1 MSNVY
6 EAYSELPVPIIE
18 NIKKIAE
25 KYKLTDSK
33 LKQVL
38 DRTRKA
44 YHNKKIEAGE
54 AIGIITAESFGEPST
69 QMVLRTHHL
78 SGVSEMNVTV
88 GLPRLI
94 EVFDARKEPSTP
106 IMEIYLKE
114 KYSTSPTKVKEIAE
128 RIKGSTLQD
137 VASEFLLNII
147 DSNVEIKLSRN
158 KLQELNINSKQIS
171 DIVQN
176 VLKTVNVVQDRD
188 SLIIK
193 STNKETKLSELYR
206 LKEKCKEIHVCGLKG
221 ITQVLPIKIGEEFVI
236 YCAGSNLKDALEL
249 EEVDAKRIKTNNM
262 YEIADILGIEAARQS
277 IINEALKVLGEQGL
291 HIDIRHTMFLADAMT
306 KSGEIKGV
314 TRSGITKQKESVLA
328 KASFETPIQHL
339 VAASLV
345 GEKDVLSSVI
355 ENVMLN
361 QPVPLGTGLPGLM
374 AKMKDKEKK

>member
-1 MSNVY
+1 MSNIY
-6 EAYSELPVPIIE
+6 ELYNELPDPILD
-18 NIKKIAE
+18 NIKKLAE
-25 KYKLTDSK
+25 KYKLSDSK

-38 DRTRKA
+38 EKTRFA
-44 YHNKKIEAGE
+44 YKHKKIEAGE

-94 EVFDARKEPSTP
+94 EIFDARKEPSTP

-114 KYSTSPTKVKEIAE
+114 KYASSPTKVKEIAE
-128 RIKGSTLQD
+128 RIKGNTLQD
-137 VASEFLLNII
+137 VASEFLLNIM

-158 KLQELNINSKQIS
+158 KMSELNINSKQIS
-171 DIVQN
+171 DVIQN
-176 VLKTVNVVQDRD
+176 ALKTVSITQDRD

-193 STNKETKLSELYR
+193 STNKESKLSELYR

-221 ITQVLPIKIGEEFVI
+221 ITQVLPMKVGEEFVI

-249 EEVDAKRIKTNNM
+249 EEVDAKRVKTNNIF
-262 YEIADILGIEAARQS
+262 EITAILGIEAARQS
-277 IINEALKVLGEQGL
+277 VINESLKVLGEQGL
-291 HIDIRHTMFLADAMT
+291 HIDIRHIMFLADAMT

-314 TRSGITKQKESVLA
+314 TRSGITKEKESVLA

-345 GEKDVLSSVI
+345 GERDVLSSVI

-374 AKMKDKEKK
+374 AKMKEKK

>member
-1 MSNVY
+1 MSKLY
-6 EAYSELPVPIIE
+6 ESYKELPEPILD
-18 NIKKIAE
+18 NIKKMAE

-38 DRTRKA
+38 ERTKLA
-44 YHNKKIEAGE
+44 YKHKKIEAGE

-94 EVFDARKEPSTP
+94 EIFDARKEPSTP

-114 KYSTSPTKVKEIAE
+114 KYASSPAKVKEIAE
-128 RIKGSTLQD
+128 RIKGNTLQD
-137 VASEFLLNII
+137 VAAEFLLNIM
-147 DSNVEIKLSRN
+147 DSNVEIKLSRT
-158 KLQELNINSKQIS
+158 KMQELNINSKQIS

-176 VLKTVNVVQDRD
+176 SLKTVSIVQDRD

-221 ITQVLPIKIGEEFVI
+221 ITQVLPIKEGEEFVI
-236 YCAGSNLKDALEL
+236 YCAGSNLKDALKL
-249 EEVDAKRIKTNNM
+249 EEVNSKRVKTNNIF
-262 YEIADILGIEAARQS
+262 EIADVLGVEAARQAV
-277 IINEALKVLGEQGL
+277 INESLKVLGEQGL
-291 HIDIRHTMFLADAMT
+291 HIDIRHIMFLADAMT

-339 VAASLV
+339 VAASLI
-345 GEKDVLSSVI
+345 GEKDPLNSVI

-374 AKMKDKEKK
+374 AKMKEKK

>member
-249 EEVDAKRIKTNNM
+249 EEVDAKRVKTNNM
-262 YEIADILGIEAARQS
+262 NEIADILGIEAARQS

-291 HIDIRHTMFLADAMT
+291 
-306 KSGEIKGV
+306 
-314 TRSGITKQKESVLA
+314 
-328 KASFETPIQHL
+328 
-339 VAASLV
+339 
-345 GEKDVLSSVI
+345 
-355 ENVMLN
+355 
-361 QPVPLGTGLPGLM
+361 
-374 AKMKDKEKK
+374 

>member
-25 KYKLTDSK
+25 KYKLTDAK

>member
-1 MSNVY
+1 MSKLY
-6 EAYSELPVPIIE
+6 ESYKELPEPILD
-18 NIKKIAE
+18 NIKKMAE

-38 DRTRKA
+38 ERTKLA
-44 YHNKKIEAGE
+44 YKHKKIEAGE

-94 EVFDARKEPSTP
+94 EIFDARKEPSTP

-114 KYSTSPTKVKEIAE
+114 KYASSPAKVKEIAE
-128 RIKGSTLQD
+128 RIKGNTLQD
-137 VASEFLLNII
+137 VAAEFLLNIM
-147 DSNVEIKLSRN
+147 DSNVEIKLSRT
-158 KLQELNINSKQIS
+158 KMQELNINSKQIS

-176 VLKTVNVVQDRD
+176 SLKTVSIVQDRD

-221 ITQVLPIKIGEEFVI
+221 ITQVLPIKEGEEFVI
-236 YCAGSNLKDALEL
+236 YCAGSNLKDALKL
-249 EEVDAKRIKTNNM
+249 EEVNSKRVKTNNIF
-262 YEIADILGIEAARQS
+262 EIADVLGVEAARQAV
-277 IINEALKVLGEQGL
+277 INESLKVLGEQGL
-291 HIDIRHTMFLADAMT
+291 HIDIRHIMFLADAMT

-328 KASFETPIQHL
+328 KASFETPIQHV
-339 VAASLV
+339 VAASLI
-345 GEKDVLSSVI
+345 GEKDPLNSVI

-374 AKMKDKEKK
+374 AKMKEKK

>member
-25 KYKLTDSK
+25 KYKLTDAK

-221 ITQVLPIKIGEEFVI
+221 ITQVLPIKMGEEFVI